1 MNGDILVTYIDDQL
15 FVDANDAI
23 AQVRALQ
30 QENATLV
37 SLFEVASRRHREVV
51 DRLVLDNEALQDDVM
66 KHALNNG
73 MLMKCVTDRNDALK
87 ELVQDF
93 ASFAK
98 HVMNQWGIELEAGYA
113 TDAPPA
119 EWKQCLY
126 ELDMLAERMRKLG
139 IEV

>member
-1 MNGDILVTYIDDQL
+1 MNGDILVTYVDDQL

-51 DRLVLDNEALQDDVM
+51 DRLVLDNEALQEDVM

-73 MLMKCVTDRNDALK
+73 MLVKCVTDRNDMLK
-87 ELVQDF
+87 ELVLEMYQTMVDRCEGPH
-93 ASFAK
+93 APYHGKPCSSCA
-98 HVMNQWGIELEAGYA
+98 EAGSS
-113 TDAPPA
+113 DCP
-119 EWKQCLY
+119 KVI
-126 ELDMLAERMRKLG
+126 AERMRKLG
-139 IEV
+139 IEVDE

>member
-1 MNGDILVTYIDDQL
+1 MRHSTQEEK
-15 FVDANDAI
+15 DAYEAMLERKSVVL
-23 AQVRALQ
+23 ASEEFERLEA
-30 QENATLV
+30 ENAKLQ
-37 SLFEVASRRHREVV
+37 
-51 DRLVLDNEALQDDVM
+51 EAIVM
-66 KHALNNG
+66 HALNNG
-73 MLMKCVTDRNDALK
+73 MLVKCVTDMNDALK

-98 HVMNQWGIELEAGYA
+98 HVMNQWGVELEAGYA

-126 ELDMLAERMRKLG
+126 ELDMLVERMRKLG